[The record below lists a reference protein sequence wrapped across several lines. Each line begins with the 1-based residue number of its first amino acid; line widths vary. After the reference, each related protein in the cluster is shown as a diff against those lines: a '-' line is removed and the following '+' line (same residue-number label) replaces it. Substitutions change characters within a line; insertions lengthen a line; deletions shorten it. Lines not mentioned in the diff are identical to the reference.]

1 MEQLLANPPAL
12 FLMRLLSAAFFAILF
27 LQSGLDKV
35 LDRQGNLEWL
45 SQHFSK
51 SPLRGQVPVLLSL
64 VTLLELAAG
73 LLCAVGLV
81 AFLATSLRS
90 WGFMG
95 AALSAVSLLSLFFG
109 QRLARDY
116 AGAASLVGYFIA
128 SLLTMALWA

>member
-1 MEQLLANPPAL
+1 MEQLLPNPQAL

-35 LDRQGNLEWL
+35 LDRQGNLKWL

-51 SPLRGQVPVLLSL
+51 SPLRGQVPVLLFL
-64 VTLLELAAG
+64 ITLLELSAG
-73 LLCAVGLV
+73 VLCAV
-81 AFLATSLRS
+81 ALATSLRA
-90 WGFMG
+90 WGFWG
-95 AALSAVSLLSLFFG
+95 AALSSVSLLSLFFG
-109 QRLARDY
+109 QRLAKDY